1 MKFEMVLKI
10 DLGLEKIG
18 VQLSCKTLEVSR
30 SGYYAWKDRPEA
42 ERSRENRKLTD
53 EMRKIHEESR
63 GTYGAPRLVE
73 GLKEAGISCSRGR
86 VARLMGIA
94 GISGV
99 AKKRYR
105 VKTTDSNHELPV
117 AERVFQVEEPATWP
131 TRPNEVWVGD
141 LTYVPTD
148 EGWLYLTT
156 QMDVFSRKIVGY
168 AMTDHM
174 RAEAMLEA
182 LDMAVLNQ
190 KPGAGHSLVSH
201 SDRGCQYAAEL
212 YRKRLREL
220 GITASMSRR
229 GNCYDNAYAESF
241 FHTLKVELVHRRRF
255 ATRAEASAAIF
266 EYIEVWYNRK
276 RMHSALG
283 YKSPIAYER
292 AALQAA

>member
-1 MKFEMVLKI
+1 MKFEMVLKMS
-10 DLGLEKIG
+10 LESIEIKT
-18 VQLSCKTLEVSR
+18 CCDTLEVSR

-42 ERSRENRKLTD
+42 ERTKENRELTEKL
-53 EMRKIHEESR
+53 RALHEASR
-63 GTYGAPRLVE
+63 GTYGAPRLLE
-73 GLKEAGISCSRGR
+73 GLKAQGKSCSKAR
-86 VARLMGIA
+86 VARLMGDA

-105 VKTTDSNHELPV
+105 VKTTDSNHDLPV

-131 TRPNEVWVGD
+131 VRPNQVWVGD

-156 QMDVFSRKIVGY
+156 QMDVFTRKVVGY

-174 RAEAMLEA
+174 RTEAMLEA
-182 LDMAVLNQ
+182 LRMAILTQ
-190 KPGAGHSLVSH
+190 RPEAGKSLVSH
-201 SDRGCQYAAEL
+201 SDRGSQYAADE
-212 YRKRLREL
+212 YRVRLKVA

-255 ATRAEASAAIF
+255 KTRAEAMAAIF
-266 EYIEVWYNRK
+266 EYIEVWYNRQ
-276 RMHSALG
+276 RMHSSLG
-283 YKSPIAYER
+283 YRSPMEYER
-292 AALQAA
+292 AALLAA